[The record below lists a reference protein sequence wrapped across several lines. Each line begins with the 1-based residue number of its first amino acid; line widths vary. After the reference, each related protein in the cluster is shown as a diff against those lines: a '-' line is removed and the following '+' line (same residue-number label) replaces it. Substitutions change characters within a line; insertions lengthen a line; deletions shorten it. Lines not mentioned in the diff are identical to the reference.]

1 MEIDSTN
8 PSNKPW
14 ADFEERDILSNYII
28 SEECSGC
35 DKNTN
40 CYIAESA
47 IMSRPLEW
55 VIIYEPS
62 GKIKGFCKKRR
73 LSA

>member
-1 MEIDSTN
+1 MDFDSEDV
-8 PSNKPW
+8 SNKPW
-14 ADFEERDILSNYII
+14 ADVEERDILSSYILAN
-28 SEECSGC
+28 ECSGC

-55 VIIYEPS
+55 VIIYEPT
-62 GKIKGFCKKRR
+62 GKID
-73 LSA
+73 LP